1 MTERYDVVVVG
12 AGPAGAAAALVAA
25 RAGLQVLLVER
36 GPFPGAKNMYG
47 GVVYPRILDSLVPN
61 WWEEA
66 PIQRWVTRRATMVMT
81 AEQALTIDFRTQ
93 AWGRPPY
100 NGATAYRADFDA
112 WLADKAV
119 EAGATLVCSTT
130 VTALR
135 RDRSGRI
142 VGVTTDR
149 PGGEVDA
156 SVVIACD
163 GVHSF
168 CAKEAGLYPN
178 WSAEHYTL
186 GVKEVLALPREV
198 IEERFALN
206 GDEGLD
212 IEILGGTAGIPGG
225 GFLYTNL
232 DTVAL
237 GVVLSVQ
244 GLAASGKRPEEIIA
258 ALKAHPAIAP
268 LVRGAEL
275 KEYTAHT
282 IPEGG
287 VVCMPELAADGMLV
301 AGDAAHLCLASG
313 IWLEGVNYAVGSG
326 VAAGEVA
333 AEAVRAGDVSARGL
347 AGYRRRLEASFVL
360 ANHKKLR
367 NAPHLVLGERTQQQ
381 YPQFICNLAE
391 QVFTVTDPEPKKGMR
406 RWARQERK
414 RAGVRLRDLA
424 RDGWTGWR
432 TFG

>member
-66 PIQRWVTRRATMVMT
+66 PIQRWVTRRSTMVMT

-100 NGATAYRADFDA
+100 
-112 WLADKAV
+112 
-119 EAGATLVCSTT
+119 AGATLVCSTT

-168 CAKEAGLYPN
+168 CAKEAGLYP
-178 WSAEHYTL
+178 
-186 GVKEVLALPREV
+186 
-198 IEERFALN
+198 
-206 GDEGLD
+206 
-212 IEILGGTAGIPGG
+212 
-225 GFLYTNL
+225 
-232 DTVAL
+232 
-237 GVVLSVQ
+237 
-244 GLAASGKRPEEIIA
+244 
-258 ALKAHPAIAP
+258 
-268 LVRGAEL
+268 
-275 KEYTAHT
+275 
-282 IPEGG
+282 
-287 VVCMPELAADGMLV
+287 
-301 AGDAAHLCLASG
+301 
-313 IWLEGVNYAVGSG
+313 
-326 VAAGEVA
+326 
-333 AEAVRAGDVSARGL
+333 
-347 AGYRRRLEASFVL
+347 
-360 ANHKKLR
+360 
-367 NAPHLVLGERTQQQ
+367 
-381 YPQFICNLAE
+381 
-391 QVFTVTDPEPKKGMR
+391 
-406 RWARQERK
+406 
-414 RAGVRLRDLA
+414 
-424 RDGWTGWR
+424 
-432 TFG
+432 